1 MAFSALAAGVSGL
14 QAFTEGV
21 GVIADNITN
30 VNTIGYKETR
40 SRFSTLVTETSSRSS
55 YSPGGVRAFAE
66 SLVSKQ
72 GLLQPSSSSTDLAI
86 DGSGFFTAR
95 TGDNATD
102 NSGELV
108 YTRAGAFTEDSQ
120 GYYKNTAGLYLMGWR
135 LDSAGNPPANLQSPS
150 VLQPINISQLNGI
163 SEATSTVA
171 MRANLQASTAVYAGT
186 PAYAATGGQLAS
198 GAITPDFQTNIQI
211 FDSLGREHTV
221 LVSAL
226 KTAPNEWS
234 YEYHFS
240 DPSVLDTT
248 AQPNGLIAQGVM
260 NFNTDGSIDIETIN
274 DAATTTLFS
283 VNAGTRTAVTLPAG
297 NLAFAYST
305 AGDAL
310 VSPGSINIDFGTDG
324 LGDGWTQSESDSAL
338 ITKSVDGAK
347 FDNVNGILIDENGV
361 VSATFE
367 NGLSKEIYKIPVAV
381 FDNPNGL
388 QRRQGN
394 AYGVSDLSGEVTYQQ
409 AGKSGAGK
417 VATNTLEGST
427 VDLASEFAELIK
439 VQRAFSAST
448 RIITTSDQILEELT
462 RI

>member
-1 MAFSALAAGVSGL
+1 MAFTALAAGVSGL

-72 GLLQPSSSSTDLAI
+72 GLLLPSSSTTDMAI
-86 DGSGFFTAR
+86 DGSGFFAVR
-95 TGDNATD
+95 NGDSAQDNA
-102 NSGELV
+102 GELV
-108 YTRAGAFTEDSQ
+108 YTRAGAFTEDDQ
-120 GYYKNTAGLYLMGWR
+120 GFYKNTAGLYLMGWR

-150 VLQPINISQLNGI
+150 ILEPINITQLNGI
-163 SEATSTVA
+163 SEATSQVA
-171 MRANLQASTAVYAGT
+171 MRANLKASTPIYAGT
-186 PAYAATGGQLAS
+186 PAYVATGGQLAA
-198 GAITPDFQTNIQI
+198 GTIEPHFQTNIQI

-226 KTAPNEWS
+226 KTGANTWA
-234 YEYHFS
+234 YEYNMS
-240 DPSVLDTT
+240 DSAGVLDAT
-248 AQPNGLIAQGVM
+248 AHPNGLIAQGSM
-260 NFNTDGSIDIETIN
+260 SFNTDGSIDLGS
-274 DAATTTLFS
+274 TTLFD
-283 VNAGTRTAVTLPAG
+283 VNAAARAAVTLPAG
-297 NLAFAYST
+297 NLSFTYDSSAT
-305 AGDAL
+305 ATSL
-310 VSPGSINIDFGTDG
+310 VTAGSINLDFGTDG
-324 LGDGWTQSESDSAL
+324 LGDGWTQSESDSSL
-338 ITKSVDGAK
+338 ISKSVDGAK
-347 FDNVNGILIDENGV
+347 FDNVNGILIDESGV

-367 NGLSKEIYKIPVAV
+367 NGLSKRIYQIPVAV

-388 QRRQGN
+388 QRKQGN
-394 AYGVSDLSGEVTYQQ
+394 AYGVSDLSGEVTYQK
-409 AGKSGAGK
+409 AGNSGAGK
-417 VATNTLEGST
+417 VATNALEGST

-448 RIITTSDQILEELT
+448 RIITTSDEILQELT